1 MTDVLVIEN
10 SNKLAD
16 LFAKSLLL
24 TGFSVDTAVGFH
36 EGKTKLCNHQYQVI
50 VMNPFFRDGSAD
62 DLLEMLRNESMLSRV
77 LVCSADQERVKRSI
91 QEGIMAVSKPISFLH
106 LGQLVSHMV
115 RTAPIQA

>member
-10 SNKLAD
+10 SKRLAD

-24 TGFSVDTAVGFH
+24 TGFSIDTAVGFH
-36 EGKTKLCNHQYQVI
+36 EGRTKLYDHQYQAI
-50 VMNPFFRDGSAD
+50 VMNPFFHDGSAD
-62 DLLEMLRNESMLSRV
+62 DLLEMLRNENMLSRV

-91 QEGIMAVSKPISFLH
+91 EEGIMAVSKPISFLH

-115 RTAPIQA
+115 RTAPSQA